1 MDNKLSQIRDKIK
14 SAKKPLM
21 LFDADADGST
31 SYLQLKNVFSNI
43 CGFPFNKDLDKQQK
57 LLEFI
62 DFNYDLVIIFDI
74 PYLHDEFL
82 DLLSKVDIIW
92 VDHHPTNDIEQ
103 IKKYN
108 IMHFN
113 PLDYNKED
121 NRPACFWSYKIADS
135 LDNLWLVSLGSVSDF
150 FLLDV
155 IVDFY
160 NFDKSRFN
168 ILFKITE
175 QRREML
181 FKFILDYNF
190 NNENTRQIREDW
202 IQELTYSCGVSEM
215 KNFFD
220 FICRLDNTQD
230 ILKAFRL
237 IEKLDLIGLKTEI
250 SAGKGFIFEDYCE
263 MITKYKKIL
272 KKALDKG
279 EKKFY
284 FYEYSGKISF
294 AKTLSE
300 EIKFRFK
307 NTSVVGICFKKIG
320 GNIHTGSFR
329 SHNFLVNDLLER
341 ATKGL
346 DGRGG
351 GHNFAAGCVI
361 SNKDYEIFKRKI
373 FDIIEEEL

>member
-1 MDNKLSQIRDKIK
+1 MNNKISQIRDKIK
-14 SAKKPLM
+14 NAKKPLM
-21 LFDADADGST
+21 FFDADADGST
-31 SYLQLKNVFSNI
+31 SYLQLKKVFSNI
-43 CGFPFNKDLDKQQK
+43 TGFPFNKDLDKQK
-57 LLEFI
+57 RLLEFI

-82 DLLSKVDIIW
+82 ELLSKVEIIW
-92 VDHHPTNDIEQ
+92 VDHHPTNQIEQ

-108 IMHFN
+108 IIHFN
-113 PLDYNKED
+113 PLDYDKQD
-121 NRPACFWSYKIADS
+121 NRPACFWAYEIADS

-160 NFDKSRFN
+160 NFDKYRFN
-168 ILFKITE
+168 ILFNIT
-175 QRREML
+175 QDRREML

-190 NNENTRQIREDW
+190 NNENTRQIREDL
-202 IQELTYSCGVSEM
+202 IQELTYSCGLSEI

-220 FICRLDNTQD
+220 FICRLDNIQD
-230 ILKAFRL
+230 ILNAFRL

-250 SAGKGFIFEDYCE
+250 SAGKGFIFEDYFK

-284 FYEYSGKISF
+284 FYEYIGKISF

-307 NTSVVGICFKKIG
+307 NANVVGVCFKKTG
-320 GNIHTGSFR
+320 ANIYTCSFR

-361 SNKDYEIFKRKI
+361 SNKDYPLFKKRV
-373 FDIIEEEL
+373 FDIIEKEL